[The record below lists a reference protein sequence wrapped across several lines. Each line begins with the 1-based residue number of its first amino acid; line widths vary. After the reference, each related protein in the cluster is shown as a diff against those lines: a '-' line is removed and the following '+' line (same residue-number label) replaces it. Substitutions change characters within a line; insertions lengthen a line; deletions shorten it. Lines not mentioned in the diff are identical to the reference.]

1 MSDSAHRWVID
12 SIEEF
17 MASVEV
23 DGKSMITVPQSLL
36 PSGAKQGHVLSV
48 KRDVSADG
56 KRSALTIEVD
66 EAATKRALAES
77 AAQVKKGARGKND
90 PGGDITL

>member
-56 KRSALTIEVD
+56 MRSALTIEVD

>member
-12 SIEEF
+12 SIEES

-56 KRSALTIEVD
+56 MRSALTIEVD